1 MTEDLQIVTGAT
13 VTVTESPVAVIVA
26 TGAAVT
32 VNEIAVTVAVSAG
45 QPGVGLPGGGTP
57 GQILLKKSEAA
68 YDTEWATP
76 TPVVAGVSSVNGRTG
91 GISLGPGDLYGITN
105 SRLIGRGSIGGA
117 GQSQEITI
125 GNGLKL
131 SGTTLSANNLEVM
144 RADAAILA
152 GTGLTGG
159 GSLKDTDPQMAVDFA
174 ASGTSSATKAVR
186 ADDSRIAPWSLS
198 TPTVATNLP
207 GIPAGTVIP
216 AGETAVQVLQR
227 LLYPYQPVTYG
238 GFAVSGVASVY
249 EIGQPFPTSGTATWS
264 ISGPSAN
271 WTAGS
276 GTVEFQRPDGSNSA
290 IATGFNPT
298 SLSQALTIPSITAP
312 TNPRSANTIRLRL
325 TGAQAQGSVSPSDL
339 NRSWFSRWYFGK
351 SANGDLLTPTF
362 SIDGTG
368 SGALLQTTAA
378 QGPSN
383 QTITVPAGAGFF
395 YLFIHDGYTLSTD
408 PPFFGIKYGGN
419 ALAKGDPTTVQVTN
433 AYGVTATYKRYRS
446 TFSLNDLL
454 TLVINPTS

>member
-1 MTEDLQIVTGAT
+1 MSECEATIHVVTGAT
-13 VTVTESPVAVIVA
+13 VTVSE
-26 TGAAVT
+26 G
-32 VNEIAVTVAVSAG
+32 NVTVAVSSG
-45 QPGVGLPGGGTP
+45 QPGVGLPGGGAP
-57 GQILLKKSEAA
+57 GQVLQKKSDAA

-76 TPVVAGVSSVNGRTG
+76 APSVSGVSMVNARTG
-91 GISLGPGDLYGITN
+91 AVSLGPGDLYGIAN
-105 SRLIGRGSIGGA
+105 SRLIGRGSSGGA

-131 SGTTLSANNLEVM
+131 SGTTLSANTLEVM
-144 RADAAILA
+144 RADAAIIA
-152 GTGLTGG
+152 GDGLTGG
-159 GSLKDTDPQMAVDFA
+159 GSLKDTDATMAVDFA
-174 ASGTSSATKAVR
+174 ASGASSTTKAVR
-186 ADDSRIAPWSLS
+186 ADDSRIAPWALS
-198 TPTVATNLP
+198 TPTVATNLS

-216 AGETAVQVLQR
+216 AGETAVQILQR
-227 LLYPYQPVTYG
+227 ILYPYQSVAYA

-249 EIGQPFPTSGTATWS
+249 EIGQPFPTSGAATWS

-276 GTVEFQRPDGSNSA
+276 GTVEFQRPDGTNSA

-325 TGAQAQGSVSPSDL
+325 TGAQAQGSVSPADL

-362 SIDGTG
+362 GIDGTG

-383 QTITVPAGAGFF
+383 LTVTVPAGAGFF
-395 YLFIHDGYTLSTD
+395 YLFIHDAYTLSND

-446 TFSLNDLL
+446 TFVLNDLL